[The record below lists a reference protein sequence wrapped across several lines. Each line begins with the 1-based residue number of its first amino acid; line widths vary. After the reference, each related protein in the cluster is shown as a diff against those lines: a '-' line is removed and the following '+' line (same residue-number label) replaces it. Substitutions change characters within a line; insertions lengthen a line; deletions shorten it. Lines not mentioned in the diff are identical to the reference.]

1 MKYEQILALLDK
13 GFTPEQVMAL
23 QSAPDPAVVP
33 DPQPEAQPEQ
43 VQQQEPA
50 PAEPVQEAEPEWAKK
65 LNENIQRM
73 TNAIHAQNIA
83 QDISGQ
89 GSQQPET
96 AEQILTGLIK

>member
-1 MKYEQILALLDK
+1 MKYDQILALLDK

-23 QSAPDPAVVP
+23 QSAPDPVIP
-33 DPQPEAQPEQ
+33 EPQPEPQSEQ
-43 VQQQEPA
+43 VPQQEPA

-65 LNENIQRM
+65 LNDNIQRM